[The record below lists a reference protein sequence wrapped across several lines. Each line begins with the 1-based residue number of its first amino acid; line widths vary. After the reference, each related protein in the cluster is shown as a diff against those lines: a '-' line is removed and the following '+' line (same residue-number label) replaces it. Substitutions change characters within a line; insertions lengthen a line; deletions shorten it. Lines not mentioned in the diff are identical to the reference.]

1 MKKLAILG
9 AFLAALCAS
18 ADVAVVAPPGSVSGT
33 VTNAVTAP
41 RGMAGWAELD
51 IIATMP
57 TNAPAV
63 FSVFTYDGTGTA
75 FRAVSP
81 YAPPQTNTAA
91 ATVFTFPAAAVNR
104 SLFLVI
110 KAAEGAAVTNAALLR
125 YTPTQPRQ

>member
-1 MKKLAILG
+1 MKKLAIIG
-9 AFLAALCAS
+9 AFFAALCAS
-18 ADVAVVAPPGSVSGT
+18 ADVAVVAAPGSVSGT
-33 VTNAVTAP
+33 VTNAVVAP

-51 IIATMP
+51 IIATIP

-91 ATVFTFPAAAVNR
+91 ATVFTFPANAVNR
-104 SLFLVI
+104 SLFLVT
-110 KAAEGAAVTNAALLR
+110 KAGASSSIAALLR